1 MDSKIK
7 KNGFRALAL
16 ITITMIF
23 LNEFGFIHMR
33 WFNIFI
39 PIILFYIFRV
49 TFLLSYLIIG
59 LLGINK
65 IASDIQC

>member
-39 PIILFYIFRV
+39 PILLFYIFRV

-65 IASDIQC
+65 IASDIQY